1 MKLVCPDDRPGRGGN
16 VSLKEE
22 LLALTICKDCGTKNV
37 NMVTV
42 PGGWLEF
49 ICDECGEVWWYE
61 PVS

>member
-1 MKLVCPDDRPGRGGN
+1 
-16 VSLKEE
+16 VSLSQE
-22 LLALTICKDCGTKNV
+22 LLALATCRKCDSKSV

-61 PVS
+61 PPR